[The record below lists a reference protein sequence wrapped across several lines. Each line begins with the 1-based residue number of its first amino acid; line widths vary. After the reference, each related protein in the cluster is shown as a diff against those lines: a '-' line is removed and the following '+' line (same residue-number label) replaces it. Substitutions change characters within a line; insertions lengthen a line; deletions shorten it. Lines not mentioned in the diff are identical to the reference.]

1 MSNLQTNSWLKL
13 DFQKVDLHTGG
24 HWLIHNTKHRQDTQF
39 QNLEIYTSQ
48 LRIQIWHKGILW

>member
-24 HWLIHNTKHRQDTQF
+24 HWLLIHNTKHRQDTQF
-39 QNLEIYTSQ
+39 QNLEIYTS
-48 LRIQIWHKGILW
+48 